1 MIDVAVVMEWV
12 SRLAGLSGVAAV
24 IGVVWTIRHNVKGDE
39 RLARAQ
45 EAEDRRDTIAD
56 RDAVIDQLQEERDA
70 RDRTIERLRAER
82 DSERA
87 GRLTAEHDADLYR
100 RHNRILVD
108 QIYRG
113 DPPPP
118 RPLPTD

>member
-24 IGVVWTIRHNVKGDE
+24 IGAVWTIRHNVKGDE
-39 RLARAQ
+39 RAARAQ
-45 EAEDRRDTIAD
+45 EAEGRRDTIAD

-82 DSERA
+82 DSERS
-87 GRLTAEHDADLYR
+87 GRLLAEHDADLYR

-108 QIYRG
+108 QIYCG